1 MIQSRKGLG
10 SHCFISGQTQLSRR
24 HGRTAFGGCSV
35 NDRLGKEE
43 WKKRCGNIRNLFP
56 SSMFNRLYRA
66 KSCLPR
72 FASGDFAEELC
83 MKLVETCSHYYLAK
97 DQKGSR

>member
-1 MIQSRKGLG
+1 ME
-10 SHCFISGQTQLSRR
+10 
-24 HGRTAFGGCSV
+24 
-35 NDRLGKEE
+35 KEVWE
-43 WKKRCGNIRNLFP
+43 YSKFVS

-97 DQKGSR
+97 DQKSSRWKFNKLKQQLRAGRVRIYFRDFHRK